1 MSNMHINVVFDK
13 EEIQKY
19 MDEYAQSI
27 IKTEIAKHV
36 KAQWEH
42 WSNQYEFKQQ
52 IKVLLSERLQEE
64 VRGFWQITRALNSVL
79 KPRSIAQS
87 QRESP
92 ILLRNWRKYEPT

>member
-1 MSNMHINVVFDK
+1 
-13 EEIQKY
+13 

-64 VRGFWQITRALNSVL
+64 VERVLADYEGIKQRAEAQIH
-79 KPRSIAQS
+79 RSIAT
-87 QRESP
+87 RVTNTVKKLE
-92 ILLRNWRKYEPT
+92 EV